1 MSACAW
7 RTRVIDRLDFPCSG
21 GATAHYGKVVK
32 PTSVLMVSL
41 KTALINMDSL
51 RRLRALAVREF
62 NELAVLRK
70 EDAPSSAY
78 KNTSVSRPCASH
90 LVPNVDREARPT
102 FNGHPDVM
110 CVRVA
115 RKTRR
120 FLTRTPFL
128 RR

>member
-1 MSACAW
+1 
-7 RTRVIDRLDFPCSG
+7 
-21 GATAHYGKVVK
+21 
-32 PTSVLMVSL
+32 
-41 KTALINMDSL
+41 MDCLS
-51 RRLRALAVREF
+51 RLRALAVRKF

-78 KNTSVSRPCASH
+78 KNTSVSRPRASH
-90 LVPNVDREARPT
+90 LVPNVDRKARST
-102 FNGHPDVM
+102 FNGHPDVIR
-110 CVRVA
+110 VRVA